1 MGLFGS
7 SSNKPQPGKPAPPPK
22 TGQMPRPAQANPA
35 KPGAQP
41 APPAVKKTSSMPRP
55 AQPAKPGVQLPRTG
69 AQPPGPGH
77 KTTTIRLAGTAGRPA
92 GAGQAPVAR
101 PVNAETAKRA
111 AGLQERKPVGKILE
125 EMGVCTSA
133 QVRQALQAQ
142 HDMPGKKLGEILIEI
157 GHATPEQVTE
167 ALAKQFQIPF
177 VTLQNLKIAPEVINM
192 VPRAVAEENRI
203 MPIKMNGRTVTI
215 AMTDPLDLF
224 TLDNLRFILNTDIDC
239 VLATPEDVKGSIG
252 RHYGSA
258 EKTEFDNAIMA
269 ATQTQTDVAIRGSD
283 MEEGEATVDD
293 APVIRFVQLMIT
305 EAVKSRT
312 SDIHVEPME
321 KKLRIRYRID
331 GVCQEVNSPG
341 KRLQG
346 AVLSRIKIM
355 AEMDIA
361 EKRKPQDG
369 RIKINAGGH
378 DLDIRV
384 SALPATHGE
393 SMVMRL
399 LDKETGLVD
408 MEALGFHAQDHKRF
422 QGLIKR
428 PNGVILITGPTGS
441 GKTTTLYAALK
452 QLNRPDV
459 KIITAENP
467 VEYNLS
473 GINQAQVR
481 AQIGMTFA
489 RILRAM
495 LRQAPNIILVG
506 EIRDTETAEIAIQ
519 AALTGHLVFST
530 LHTNDAPSAVTR
542 LLDMG
547 VKPFLVASSIQAI
560 MAQRLIRMLCPACK
574 VPMKAEAAELAALG
588 LRQQDVAGR
597 TLFGPKGCDQCKG
610 TGYKGRK
617 GIFELM
623 ELDATL
629 RDMAFRREPT
639 MKMRETARMNGM
651 VTLLEDG
658 VRKILDGL
666 TSIGEILSITHRV
679 DITY

>member
-1 MGLFGS
+1 MGIFS
-7 SSNKPQPGKPAPPPK
+7 SKPNPPPPPPGKPTP
-22 TGQMPRPAQANPA
+22 GANPA
-35 KPGAQP
+35 K
-41 APPAVKKTSSMPRP
+41 T
-55 AQPAKPGVQLPRTG
+55 GVQLPKGGG
-69 AQPPGPGH
+69 ASQPPSVGH
-77 KTTTIRLAGTAGRPA
+77 KTTTIRLAGTAADAAGKAPA
-92 GAGQAPVAR
+92 AR

-111 AGLQERKPVGKILE
+111 AGLQERKPLGKILE
-125 EMGVCTSA
+125 EMGVVNGA
-133 QVRQALQAQ
+133 KIRQALQLQ
-142 HDMPGKKLGEILIEI
+142 HDKPGKKLGEILIEQAV
-157 GHATPEQVTE
+157 ATPEQVTE

-192 VPRAVAEENRI
+192 VPRAVAEENKI

-239 VLATPEDVKGSIG
+239 VLATPTDVQGAIQ

-258 EKTEFDNAIMA
+258 EKTELENAIMT
-269 ATQTQTDVAIRGSD
+269 ATQTQTDVTIRED
-283 MEEGEATVDD
+283 KMEEGEAGADD
-293 APVIRFVQLMIT
+293 APVIKFVQQMIA
-305 EAVKSRT
+305 EAVRT
-312 SDIHVEPME
+312 RASDIHVEPME
-321 KKLRIRYRID
+321 KKLRIRYRVD
-331 GVCQEVNSPG
+331 GVCQEVVSPG

-355 AEMDIA
+355 SDMDIA

-369 RIKINAGGH
+369 RIKIAAGGH
-378 DLDIRV
+378 ELDIRV
-384 SALPATHGE
+384 SSLPASHGE
-393 SMVMRL
+393 SVVMRL

-408 MEALGFHAQDHKRF
+408 LEGLGFHASDNKKFKQ
-422 QGLIKR
+422 LIKR
-428 PNGVILITGPTGS
+428 PNGVVLITGPTGS

-452 QLNRPDV
+452 ELNRPDV

-467 VEYNLS
+467 VEYNLA

-481 AQIGMTFA
+481 ANIGLSFA

-560 MAQRLIRMLCPACK
+560 MGQRLVRMLCPACK
-574 VPMKAEAAELAALG
+574 VPVKPEPAELAALG
-588 LRQQDVAGR
+588 LRPQDVTGR
-597 TLFGPKGCDQCKG
+597 TLYGPKGCDACKG
-610 TGYKGRK
+610 TGYRGRK

-623 ELDATL
+623 EMNATI
-629 RDMAFRREPT
+629 REMAFKREPT
-639 MKMRETARMNGM
+639 LKIRETARLNGM

-658 VRKILDGL
+658 VRKIMDGL
-666 TSIGEILSITHRV
+666 TSINEILSITHRV
-679 DITY
+679 DIAY